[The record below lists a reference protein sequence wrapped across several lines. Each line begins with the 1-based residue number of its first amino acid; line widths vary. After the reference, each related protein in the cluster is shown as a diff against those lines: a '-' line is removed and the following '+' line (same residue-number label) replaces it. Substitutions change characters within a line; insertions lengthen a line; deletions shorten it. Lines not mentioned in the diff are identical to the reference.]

1 VIGIRHQT
9 ERIVQTRIYKNRWFA
24 KFASREMISD
34 ASLVAAVRQADAGL
48 IDADLGSGLLKLG
61 VARDGGGKSGGYRTL
76 LFFRQSDRAV
86 FAFGFAK
93 SGKANLDAVEL
104 RTFRK
109 AAKIILGLT
118 QAQIDGE
125 VDAGR
130 LFEVNGNA

>member
-1 VIGIRHQT
+1 M
-9 ERIVQTRIYKNRWFA
+9 QTRIYKNRWFA

-34 ASLVAAVRQADAGL
+34 ASLVAAVQQADAGL
-48 IDADLGSGLLKLG
+48 IDADLGSGLLKLR
-61 VARDGGGKSGGYRTL
+61 VARDGGGKSGGFRTL

-93 SGKANLDAVEL
+93 SSKANLDSVEL

-130 LFEVNGNA
+130 LFEVNGNAQDI

>member
-1 VIGIRHQT
+1 M
-9 ERIVQTRIYKNRWFA
+9 QTRIYKNRWFA

-34 ASLVAAVRQADAGL
+34 TALVEAVQQADAGL
-48 IDADLGSGLLKLG
+48 IDADLGSGLLKLR

-118 QAQIDGE
+118 QAQIDAE

-130 LFEVNGNA
+130 LFEVNGNAQDL

>member
-1 VIGIRHQT
+1 M
-9 ERIVQTRIYKNRWFA
+9 QTRIYKNRWFA

-34 ASLVAAVRQADAGL
+34 ASLVAAVQQADSGL
-48 IDADLGSGLLKLG
+48 IDADLGSGLLKLR

-93 SGKANLDAVEL
+93 SNKANLDAVEL

-109 AAKIILGLT
+109 AAKIILGLS
-118 QAQIDGE
+118 QAQIDSE

-130 LFEVNGNA
+130 LFEVNSNAQDV